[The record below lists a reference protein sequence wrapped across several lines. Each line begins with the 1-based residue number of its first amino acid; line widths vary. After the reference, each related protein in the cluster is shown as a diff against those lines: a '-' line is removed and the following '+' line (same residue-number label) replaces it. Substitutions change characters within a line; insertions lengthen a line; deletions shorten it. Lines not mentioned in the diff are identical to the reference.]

1 MDQKIEAILLFI
13 QENYDKQITLKEL
26 SDICD
31 INYCYLS
38 SIFKKKTGVSFSK
51 YVKSL
56 KIESAKTL
64 LKESLFEI
72 KEISYKLGYKSLT
85 HFYQDFKSFVGI
97 PPKEYR
103 KKMRIVSFKNIQ
115 KNSKIKLIYLNK

>member
-1 MDQKIEAILLFI
+1 MDKKIEAIKLFI
-13 QENYDKQITLKEL
+13 QENYNKKITLNEI

-31 INYCYLS
+31 TNYCYLS
-38 SIFKKKTGVSFSK
+38 SEFKKKTGMSFSK

-64 LKESLFEI
+64 LKESLLEI
-72 KEISYKLGYKSLT
+72 KEISYKIGYKSLT

-103 KKMRIVSFKNIQ
+103 KKNGDIFIQ
-115 KNSKIKLIYLNK
+115 KYSEKLQNKINISK

>member
-1 MDQKIEAILLFI
+1 MDKKIEAILLFI
-13 QENYDKQITLKEL
+13 QNNYAKQITLKKL

-31 INYCYLS
+31 TNYCYLS
-38 SIFKKKTGVSFSK
+38 SEFKKKTGMSFSK

-64 LKESLFEI
+64 LKESFLEI

-85 HFYQDFKSFVGI
+85 HFYLDFKSIVGI

-103 KKMRIVSFKNIQ
+103 EKNGDYITQ
-115 KNSKIKLIYLNK
+115 KYSEKFQNKFNNTK

>member
-1 MDQKIEAILLFI
+1 MDKKIEAIKLFI
-13 QENYDKQITLKEL
+13 QENYYKKITLKKI

-31 INYCYLS
+31 TNYCYLS
-38 SIFKKKTGVSFSK
+38 SVFKKKTGVSFSK

-64 LKESLFEI
+64 LKESLLEI
-72 KEISYKLGYKSLT
+72 KEISYKIGYKSLT
-85 HFYQDFKSFVGI
+85 HFYQDFKSLVGI

-103 KKMRIVSFKNIQ
+103 KKNGDIFIQRYLEKLQNKINI
-115 KNSKIKLIYLNK
+115 SK